1 VSLAD
6 ATEWSLPVV
15 ATRRRRAPPEGNTMT
30 KSITAK
36 FGAPTIGKQR
46 KSKQPKS
53 TRVVKALP
61 RKGVLI
67 EFIGASP
74 SKEWLTKGTKLA
86 CVAAR
91 ARVIEVFQRLTTL
104 KPAALGAEER
114 TPEELPFL
122 RFEAGP
128 KRASTRGGGTSSRPC
143 APRRTTR
150 SSFRTWRSIAR

>member
-1 VSLAD
+1 MVPELLPDMLELAGERGGFLVLEELYCEELKGEVLD
-6 ATEWSLPVV
+6 AETPPH
-15 ATRRRRAPPEGNTMT
+15 PPELEEPDRVGH
-30 KSITAK
+30 
-36 FGAPTIGKQR
+36 
-46 KSKQPKS
+46 KQPKS

-86 CVAAR
+86 WAAAR

-104 KPAALGAEER
+104 KPAALGAEEL

-122 RFEAGP
+122 RF
-128 KRASTRGGGTSSRPC
+128 
-143 APRRTTR
+143 
-150 SSFRTWRSIAR
+150 

>member
-1 VSLAD
+1 
-6 ATEWSLPVV
+6 
-15 ATRRRRAPPEGNTMT
+15 MT
-30 KSITAK
+30 KSTTAK

-46 KSKQPKS
+46 KSKPPKS

-104 KPAALGAEER
+104 KPAALGAEEL

-122 RFEAGP
+122 RFDAEA
-128 KRASTRGGGTSSRPC
+128 
-143 APRRTTR
+143 
-150 SSFRTWRSIAR
+150 